1 MEEIVVS
8 PLTDLQKLAAIRA
21 QIRDF
26 DHEIEQAEIAFG
38 ISQLR
43 AERNAR
49 QAEYYQLEKQVVAKV
64 QFSEDKF
71 LDALK
76 RKADS
81 YREGNL
87 KLVRSI
93 RTTRTII
100 TEKFVEKFP
109 DLALK
114 ICSIPIGKAEA
125 LVGKKNLEAFCEH
138 TTAYSYELQI
148 LEGIDASKES
158 EEGR

>member
-1 MEEIVVS
+1 MSGVQAVEEIVVS
-8 PLTDLQKLAAIRA
+8 PLTDLQKLADLKAK
-21 QIRDF
+21 IRDF
-26 DHEIEQAEIAFG
+26 DIEIDLAEQMYG
-38 ISQLR
+38 IDELR
-43 AERNAR
+43 KAKDAR
-49 QAEYYQLEKQVVAKV
+49 QAEYDSLMKQVAAKV

-71 LDALK
+71 LASLK

-114 ICSIPIGKAEA
+114 ICTIPVTKAEA
-125 LVGKKNLEAFCEH
+125 LVGKKNLEAYCTH
-138 TTAYSYELQI
+138 ATTYSYELQD
-148 LEGIDASKES
+148 LEEM
-158 EEGR
+158 RQ

>member
-1 MEEIVVS
+1 MSGVQAVEEIVVS
-8 PLTDLQKLAAIRA
+8 PLTDLQKLAAIRS

-43 AERNAR
+43 AERSAR
-49 QAEYYQLEKQVVAKV
+49 QAEYDSLMIQVVANV

-71 LDALK
+71 LAALK

-93 RTTRTII
+93 TDRREVIRD
-100 TEKFVEKFP
+100 KFIKAFP

-114 ICSIPIGKAEA
+114 ICTIPVGKAEA
-125 LVGKKNLEAFCEH
+125 LVGEENLAPLCKVK
-138 TTAYSYELQI
+138 TTYSYELQD
-148 LEGIDASKES
+148 LE
-158 EEGR
+158 EER